1 MVAMKAMKAMEAMK
15 VMKAMK
21 TMNAMNALNLGEYST
36 LEKCQTASRDIAVY
50 VGNPTIDTPR
60 ADNDGKLVNSG
71 KFCIRVP
78 HENK

>member
-1 MVAMKAMKAMEAMK
+1 MYIVYILF
-15 VMKAMK
+15 VLNFSDG
-21 TMNAMNALNLGEYST
+21 TMNALNLGEYST

>member
-1 MVAMKAMKAMEAMK
+1 MYIVYILF
-15 VMKAMK
+15 VLNFSDG
-21 TMNAMNALNLGEYST
+21 TLNALNLGEYST

-60 ADNDGKLVNSG
+60 SGNDDKLVHHG
-71 KFCIRVP
+71 TFCIRVS